1 MKDLLI
7 RNLYDRQR
15 VPARHF
21 WGYLSGPFVSYPGAT
36 FVVMAET
43 PRERIERLESET
55 LSGMAQLSVE
65 TKGRDRPEDED
76 DLRTCFQR
84 DRDRIIHSKA
94 FRRLAHKTQVFLAPE
109 GDHFRVRLTH
119 TLEVTQVARTIARA
133 LGLNEDL
140 TEAICLGH
148 DLGHTPFG
156 HLGEEVVA
164 SFHPGFRHNLQSVR
178 IVEVLEDLNLTW
190 EVRDGIA
197 NHTWSMP
204 TAPSTLE
211 GQVARFAD
219 RIAYI
224 NHDIDDAQRA
234 GILAE
239 SDLPEETVSVLG
251 ATHAK
256 RINTMVSDIVRTSE
270 GAAEIAMSDPV
281 FAAMGTTRKFLF
293 DRVYLGRVG
302 AAISDAVE
310 TILGTLLRHHANEAG
325 PDSTVR
331 AVDYVAGMTDRF
343 AVRAYEGLTRETA
356 PSLSLEA
363 LG

>member
-1 MKDLLI
+1 
-7 RNLYDRQR
+7 
-15 VPARHF
+15 
-21 WGYLSGPFVSYPGAT
+21 
-36 FVVMAET
+36 MAS
-43 PRERIERLESET
+43 PRERIEELERTS
-55 LSGMAQLSVE
+55 LSSHACRAAES
-65 TKGRDRPEDED
+65 KGRDSTEPDD

-109 GDHFRVRLTH
+109 GDHYRVRLTH

-133 LGLNEDL
+133 LALNEDL

-164 SFHPGFRHNLQSVR
+164 SFDVTFKHNLQSVR

-204 TAPSTLE
+204 TMPATLE
-211 GQVARFAD
+211 GQIARFAD

-224 NHDIDDAQRA
+224 NHDIDDAMRA
-234 GILAE
+234 GILTAE
-239 SDLPEETVSVLG
+239 MLPEVTIEVLG
-251 ATHAK
+251 RTHAK
-256 RINTMVSDIVRTSE
+256 RIQTMVSDLVTTSAD
-270 GAAEIAMSDPV
+270 GDAIGVSDQVFDAMAA
-281 FAAMGTTRKFLF
+281 TRKFLF
-293 DRVYLGRVG
+293 DEFYLGRVG
-302 AAISDAVE
+302 AATQTAVE
-310 TILGTLLRHHANEAG
+310 MILGTLLEHHAAG
-325 PDSTVR
+325 KGSER
-331 AVDYVAGMTDRF
+331 QAAVDYVAGMTDRF
-343 AVRAYEGLTRETA
+343 AIRAYEEVTGQRA
-356 PSLSLEA
+356 PNLRVEV

>member
-1 MKDLLI
+1 ME
-7 RNLYDRQR
+7 
-15 VPARHF
+15 V
-21 WGYLSGPFVSYPGAT
+21 
-36 FVVMAET
+36 T
-43 PRERIERLESET
+43 PRERIEQLERDSLSERAC
-55 LSGMAQLSVE
+55 LAIA

-76 DLRTCFQR
+76 DLRTCYQR
-84 DRDRIIHSKA
+84 DRDRVIHSKA

-164 SFHPGFRHNLQSVR
+164 TFHPGFRHNLQSVR

-204 TAPSTLE
+204 TAPATLE

-224 NHDIDDAQRA
+224 NHDIDDAERA
-234 GILAE
+234 GILEEA
-239 SDLPEETVSVLG
+239 DLPQETVDVLG

-256 RINTMVSDIVRTSE
+256 RINTMVSDIVRTSA
-270 GAAEIAMSDPV
+270 GAAEIAMSEPV
-281 FAAMGTTRKFLF
+281 FEAMATTRKFLF

-310 TILGTLLRHHANEAG
+310 TILGTLLRHHADAAG
-325 PDSTVR
+325 PDGNVR

-343 AVRAYEGLTRETA
+343 ALRTYERLFLPRGGML
-356 PSLSLEA
+356 
-363 LG
+363 

>member
-1 MKDLLI
+1 M
-7 RNLYDRQR
+7 
-15 VPARHF
+15 
-21 WGYLSGPFVSYPGAT
+21 
-36 FVVMAET
+36 ET
-43 PRERIERLESET
+43 PRERIERIESET
-55 LSGMAQLSVE
+55 LSARAQLARES
-65 TKGRDRPEDED
+65 KGRDHPEADD
-76 DLRTCFQR
+76 DLRTCYQR

-109 GDHFRVRLTH
+109 GDHYRVRLTH

-164 SFHPGFRHNLQSVR
+164 GFLPTFKHNLQSVR

-204 TAPSTLE
+204 TFPATLE
-211 GQVARFAD
+211 GQIARFAD

-224 NHDIDDAQRA
+224 NHDIDDATRA
-234 GILAE
+234 GILTN
-239 SDLPEETVSVLG
+239 DMLPAETVEVLG

-256 RINTMVSDIVRTSE
+256 RIQTMVSDLVRTSTDSD
-270 GAAEIAMSDPV
+270 EIGVSEDLFEAMAV
-281 FAAMGTTRKFLF
+281 TRKFLF
-293 DRVYLGRVG
+293 DEFYLGRVG
-302 AAISDAVE
+302 AATKSGVE
-310 TILGTLLRHHANEAG
+310 TILGTLLHHHG
-325 PDSTVR
+325 PEGATESERVA

-343 AVRAYEGLTRETA
+343 AVRAYEELTSQSA
-356 PSLSLEA
+356 PNLRVESL
-363 LG
+363 G

>member
-1 MKDLLI
+1 
-7 RNLYDRQR
+7 
-15 VPARHF
+15 
-21 WGYLSGPFVSYPGAT
+21 VST
-36 FVVMAET
+36 T
-43 PRERIERLESET
+43 PRERIERVESDV
-55 LSGMAQLSVE
+55 LSPRACLAAGS
-65 TKGRDRPEDED
+65 KGRDKVEEDD

-109 GDHFRVRLTH
+109 GDHYRVRLTH

-133 LGLNEDL
+133 LALNEDL

-164 SFHPGFRHNLQSVR
+164 GFHPTFRHNLQSVR

-204 TAPSTLE
+204 AMPSTLE
-211 GQVARFAD
+211 GQIARFAD

-224 NHDIDDAQRA
+224 NHDLDDAIRA
-234 GILAE
+234 GILTNDMLP
-239 SDLPEETVSVLG
+239 SDTIEVLG
-251 ATHAK
+251 STHAK
-256 RINTMVSDIVRTSE
+256 RIQTMVSDLVRSSTDRD
-270 GAAEIAMSDPV
+270 EIGMSPAV
-281 FAAMGTTRKFLF
+281 FDAIATTRKFLF
-293 DRVYLGRVG
+293 DEFYEGRVG
-302 AAISDAVE
+302 ATIRTAV
-310 TILGTLLRHHANEAG
+310 TDIVQRLLEHHAADGSSEE
-325 PDSTVR
+325 SRVS

-343 AVRAYEGLTRETA
+343 AVRAYEALTGKPA
-356 PSLSLEA
+356 PSLRVEV

>member
-1 MKDLLI
+1 M
-7 RNLYDRQR
+7 
-15 VPARHF
+15 
-21 WGYLSGPFVSYPGAT
+21 GA
-36 FVVMAET
+36 T
-43 PRERIERLESET
+43 PRERIEQLERDSLAEGAC
-55 LSGMAQLSVE
+55 LAVGS
-65 TKGRDRPEDED
+65 KGRDRVEEED

-204 TAPSTLE
+204 TPPATLE

-224 NHDIDDAQRA
+224 NHDIDDAERA
-234 GILAE
+234 GILDE
-239 SDLPEETVSVLG
+239 TDLPGATSAVLG

-256 RINTMVSDIVRTSE
+256 RINTMVSDLVRVSQ
-270 GAAEIAMSDPV
+270 GSAEIAMSEPV
-281 FAAMGTTRKFLF
+281 FTAMATTRRFLF

-310 TILGTLLRHHANEAG
+310 TILGTLLRHHADELG
-325 PDSTVR
+325 PEGKVR

-343 AVRAYEGLTRETA
+343 AVRAYEGLTRRTA
-356 PSLSLEA
+356 PSLSVEA